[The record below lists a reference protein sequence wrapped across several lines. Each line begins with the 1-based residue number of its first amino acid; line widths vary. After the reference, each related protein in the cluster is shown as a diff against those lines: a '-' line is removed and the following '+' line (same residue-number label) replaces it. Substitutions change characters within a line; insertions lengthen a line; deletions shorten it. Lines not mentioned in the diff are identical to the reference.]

1 MTFVVTFLAK
11 ISGRISSARGRVLS
25 CHGELTW
32 RRNQST
38 PIIGGNCHKYHFC
51 REKVCLSRQN
61 LCRDKHVCVCREKN
75 ILPRQTYFCRDKKLS
90 RQAYFCRDKIRLV
103 CRDKHV
109 FVATKMV
116 LVAAPASDS
125 GSSRQ

>member
-38 PIIGGNCHKYHFC
+38 PIIGESCHKYHFC

-61 LCRDKHVCVCREKN
+61 LCRDKHVCVSREKYSAAAN
-75 ILPRQTYFCRDKKLS
+75 ILLS
-90 RQAYFCRDKIRLV
+90 RQKI
-103 CRDKHV
+103 
-109 FVATKMV
+109 
-116 LVAAPASDS
+116 VAASILLSRQNTTCLSRQTRVCCDKDGTC